1 MDALSSASDEQ
12 LKDALEWC
20 VKNGGEWPPSL
31 PTFRSLCLGVQGEA
45 AERARQSKGLPPPA
59 AFPEADGSDPV
70 ARQFALEHRKTNER
84 IRERYGNAP
93 DGGYRDF
100 LDQCELNGMKW
111 AAKHFTR
118 AEA

>member
-1 MDALSSASDEQ
+1 MGSGPPR
-12 LKDALEWC
+12 C
-20 VKNGGEWPPSL
+20 PPSG
-31 PTFRSLCLGVQGEA
+31 PCVWASQGEA